1 MTWLMPGPGGER
13 RTYRGHDRL
22 TRATAALALAWGT
35 AYLGW
40 RLIETRTGAQPVMF
54 ALLFAGEVFGL
65 LVLGS
70 FAFLAWRVPTVRRPD
85 IGWHPTVDVFVCT
98 YDEGLDVLGATLV
111 GCDRITYPHTT
122 WVLDDGRRHEVHALA
137 GRFGARYL
145 TRPTNEHAKAGNV
158 NHALAQTSG
167 QVILILDADH
177 VPQPDILEAT
187 IGYFDD
193 PSVAVVQTPHD
204 FGNHDSFQHFE
215 TGRHDQS
222 MFFEVIMPGKDRHD
236 GAFWCGSAAVILR
249 HALEGVGGIAT
260 ETVAEDFHT
269 TIRLH
274 GHGWHTRYHDETL
287 VQGLAPHDLASFLLQ
302 RDRWARGNL
311 AVLRTRE
318 NPVVAS
324 GLSPKQRLSYLS
336 SLLAYFVPLQRLAML
351 SVLVA
356 MLVSGRLPL
365 HATLWLL
372 VLLWVPWM
380 VLNLGASSRLSRGE
394 VSLWDGTY
402 SSILTTEIFLRA
414 SFVLVRPFHTSF
426 KVTPKDGIDDGGW
439 AAARQL
445 RLVLFLGV
453 VLASAIAAR
462 ALAAFGVV
470 PLPGLHGAALVAGL
484 VLAAWELLLVTVAL
498 WRVSRRRQARRH
510 YRVPVEVAGVVEGTL
525 VRVVDLTPGGAGVLG
540 SRPVEVG
547 TVVELRLDLPGVGG
561 QRREVGV
568 HFTVCSCRTAP
579 GAGWR
584 MGGTL
589 TPLTAAD
596 GEALIEHCH
605 VVSSRLRLTESG
617 RLLPDSTALPE
628 STPVLSQTP
637 SGAGDPVARTSRER
651 RLTAH
656 G

>member
-1 MTWLMPGPGGER
+1 MTWLMPGSSGKSPT
-13 RTYRGHDRL
+13 TYRGPDRL
-22 TRATAALALAWGT
+22 TRALAAVALVWGA
-35 AYLGW
+35 AYLVW
-40 RLIETRTGAQPVMF
+40 RLLETRSGAEPV
-54 ALLFAGEVFGL
+54 LFAVLLAGEAFGWL
-65 LVLGS
+65 MLAS
-70 FAFLAWRVPTVRRPD
+70 FAFLAWRVPAAKRPD
-85 IGWHPTVDVFVCT
+85 IGWRPTADVFVCT
-98 YDEGLDVLGATLV
+98 YDEGMDVLGATLV
-111 GCDRITYPHTT
+111 GCRRITYPHTT
-122 WVLDDGRRHEVHALA
+122 WVLDDGRREPVRELA
-137 GRFGARYL
+137 ERFGAHYL

-158 NHALAQTSG
+158 NNALDHTSG
-167 QVILILDADH
+167 QVVLILDADH
-177 VPQPDILEAT
+177 VPQPDILDAT
-187 IGYFDD
+187 LGYFDD

-204 FGNHDSFQHFE
+204 FGNQDSFQHFE

-249 HALEGVGGIAT
+249 HALEGIGGIAT

-274 GHGWHTRYHDETL
+274 GQGWHTRYHDETL

-311 AVLRTRE
+311 AVLRTPE

-324 GLSPKQRLSYLS
+324 GLSLKQRLSYLS
-336 SLLAYFVPLQRLAML
+336 SLLSYFVPLQRLALL

-365 HATLWLL
+365 HASLWRLAP
-372 VLLWVPWM
+372 LWVVWM
-380 VLNLGASSRLSRGE
+380 TLNLGAASRLCRGE

-402 SSILTTEIFLRA
+402 SSLLTSGIFLRA
-414 SFVLVRPFHTSF
+414 SLVLVHPFRTSF
-426 KVTPKDGIDDGGW
+426 RVTPKDGIDGGGW
-439 AAARQL
+439 TAARQL
-445 RLVLFLGV
+445 RLVMAMGM
-453 VLASAIAAR
+453 VLASAMVVR

-470 PLPGLHGAALVAGL
+470 PLPSLTGVALVGGL
-484 VLAAWELLLVTVAL
+484 AFAAWELVLIAAAL
-498 WRVSRRRQARRH
+498 WRVSRRHQVRRH
-510 YRVPVEVAGVVEGTL
+510 YRVPVQVAGVVDEAL
-525 VRVVDLTPGGAGVLG
+525 VRVVDLTAGGAGVLG
-540 SRPVEVG
+540 PRPVEVG

-561 QRREVGV
+561 EMREVRV
-568 HFTVCSCRTAP
+568 HFTVCSCRRAE

-605 VVSSRLRLTESG
+605 VVSCRQRLTESG
-617 RLLPDSTALPE
+617 RLLSETPDASLRP
-628 STPVLSQTP
+628 TPDAARDRA
-637 SGAGDPVARTSRER
+637 AGEPPAT
-651 RLTAH
+651 RLTAS